1 MLDTQQRQ
9 DVKYFTGTEVE
20 HTICYGKKTLFVVG
34 IQPVEE
40 ILKLAQE
47 HNCDHIYF
55 GTSQTFNTQEMSSA
69 DYIRWEE
76 MILPILDANLWA
88 TLDFDVR
95 HIEAIHES
103 GYCDYDRFVPM
114 VSVKMPYL
122 KLLNYNTTVK
132 IDDITWGATNSGV
145 WSVPLGDLT
154 QRKYY
159 THWEQYT
166 QDTEIT

>member
-55 GTSQTFNTQEMSSA
+55 GTSQTFNTQEMSNK
-69 DYIRWEE
+69 DYAQWES
-76 MILPILDANLWA
+76 MILPILDAGLWA
-88 TLDFDVR
+88 T
-95 HIEAIHES
+95 
-103 GYCDYDRFVPM
+103 
-114 VSVKMPYL
+114 
-122 KLLNYNTTVK
+122 
-132 IDDITWGATNSGV
+132 
-145 WSVPLGDLT
+145 
-154 QRKYY
+154 
-159 THWEQYT
+159 
-166 QDTEIT
+166 

>member
-20 HTICYGKKTLFVVG
+20 HTMCYGKKTLFVVG

-40 ILKLAQE
+40 ILKLAEE
-47 HNCDHIYF
+47 HDCDHIYF
-55 GTSQTFNTQEMSSA
+55 GTSQTFNTQEMTPE
-69 DYIRWEE
+69 DYAQWDA
-76 MILPILDANLWA
+76 MILPILRDNFWV

-95 HIEAIHES
+95 HTDAIHES
-103 GYCDYDRFVPM
+103 GYCEYDRFVPM

-122 KLLNYNTTVK
+122 KLFNYNTTVK
-132 IDDITWGATNSGV
+132 IDDVTWGATNSGV
-145 WSVPLGDLT
+145 WSIPLGDLT

-166 QDTEIT
+166 QDKEIT